1 MKISEEFIKNIIKE
15 YKYWTVLAHSNQ
27 GYLGRCVV
35 WCKREAAEELTEA
48 TDKERQELFLILAE
62 LKKALEQAFKP
73 DVFNYAFLGN
83 KTKHLHC
90 HVVPRY
96 KEPREFAG
104 QKFED
109 KKWGHNFETDWS
121 ISTPQDVVDQVKAKI
136 LEFLKKD

>member
-1 MKISEEFIKNIIKE
+1 MKEFSHNIIKE
-15 YKYWTVLAHSNQ
+15 YDYWTVLAHSNQ
-27 GYLGRCVV
+27 GYLGRSVV
-35 WCKREAAEELTEA
+35 WCNRESAEDLTEA
-48 TDKERQELFLILAE
+48 TEEERQELFLILVD

-73 DVFNYAFLGN
+73 DVLNYAFLGN
-83 KTKHLHC
+83 ETKHLHC

-121 ISTPQDVVDQVKAKI
+121 ITTTQDTVDQVKLRI